1 MTDEAAT
8 DDAATD
14 DAATDDAATDEAA
27 TDDAAPHLER
37 LGEANRAFTRLYPG
51 EAAARQPVHT
61 VYGGAHLYK
70 AETTSRLG
78 ELALR
83 SLQSYAPDAIA
94 LARAIG
100 FVSTAAFDDADPAAL
115 REAFARDAAAFRR
128 DHPGAW
134 LAFTVHDRVLA
145 KLRQEPVED
154 FRIDFEDGY
163 GARADADEDA
173 TAVAAAQEVAR
184 GLAAGLLPP
193 FIGIRVKS
201 FGEEWKG
208 RGARTL
214 QIFLDTLL
222 SATGGRLPDNFVV
235 TLPKVT
241 IAEQP
246 RALVRLFEILERRH
260 RLPAGSLRMELMIE
274 TTQAL
279 LGPDGRSPLPGFL
292 AACEGRCRGA
302 HLGTYDFTA
311 SCNITAAY
319 QSMDHPLCDLAK
331 GLMILAY
338 GGTGLFL
345 SDGATNVMPVAPH
358 RGARLSPAQEIE
370 NRAVVHGAWRLSHRH
385 IRHSLEG
392 GYYQGWDLHPA
403 QLPVRYATCF
413 GFFLEGFAPA
423 AERLRNFVEK
433 AAQATLVG
441 DIFDDAATGQG
452 LLNFFLRALNSGA
465 ISLDDVGQT
474 GVTPDE
480 VGLRSFA
487 KILAARRERLRGGG
501 EPG

>member
-1 MTDEAAT
+1 MTADSQE
-8 DDAATD
+8 DF
-14 DAATDDAATDEAA
+14 
-27 TDDAAPHLER
+27 APHLEA
-37 LGEANRAFTRLYPG
+37 LVQANRAWARRYPG
-51 EAAARQPVHT
+51 DPAARQPIHT

-70 AETTSRLG
+70 AETTRRLG

-83 SLQSYAPDAIA
+83 QMARYAPDAVA
-94 LARAIG
+94 LARGVG
-100 FVSTAAFDDADPAAL
+100 FLPAESFDASDAGALRAAFENDAAAL
-115 REAFARDAAAFRR
+115 RRQS
-128 DHPGAW
+128 PQAW

-145 KLRQEPVED
+145 KLRREPVED

-163 GARADADEDA
+163 GARPDGEEDA
-173 TAVAAAQEVAR
+173 TAVAAAGEVAR
-184 GLAAGLLPP
+184 GLAEGSLPP
-193 FIGIRVKS
+193 FIGVRIKS
-201 FGEEWKG
+201 FGAEWQA

-214 QIFLDTLL
+214 EIFVDTLL
-222 SATGGRLPDNFVV
+222 AATGGRLPDNFVI

-246 RALVRLFEILERRH
+246 RTLVRLCERLEARH
-260 RLPAGSLRMELMIE
+260 GLPAGALRIELMIE

-279 LGPDGRSPLPGFL
+279 LGPDGRTPLPAFL
-292 AACEGRCRGA
+292 EACAGRCRGA
-302 HLGTYDFTA
+302 HFGTYDFTA

-331 GLMILAY
+331 GMMMLAY
-338 GGTGLFL
+338 AGTGIFL
-345 SDGATNVMPVAPH
+345 SDGATNVMPVGPH
-358 RGARLSPAQEIE
+358 RGEALTAAEEQQ
-370 NRAVVHGAWRLSHRH
+370 NRAVVHAAWRLAHRH

-392 GYYQGWDLHPA
+392 GFYQGWDLHPG

-413 GFFLEGFAPA
+413 GFFLEGFSAA

-441 DIFDDAATGQG
+441 DVFDDAATGQG

-465 ISLDDVGQT
+465 IEPDDLRQT
-474 GVTPDE
+474 GLTPDE

-487 KILAARRERLRGGG
+487 KILEARRARLRTG
-501 EPG
+501 